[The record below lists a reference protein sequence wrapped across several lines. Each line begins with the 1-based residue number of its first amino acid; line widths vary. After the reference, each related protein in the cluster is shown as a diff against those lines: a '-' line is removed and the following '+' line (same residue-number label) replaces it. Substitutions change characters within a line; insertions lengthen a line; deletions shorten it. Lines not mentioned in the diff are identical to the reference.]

1 MAQHNFE
8 NDNKYHQRSEQAR
21 RSTLVSVVVN
31 IFLSALQI
39 AVGIYSGS
47 QGLIADGMHSFSDL
61 LADGVVL
68 VANKKSRRPS
78 DHDHHY
84 GHWRYENGASLV
96 LGAILVLVGVG
107 MLWSAAGHLA
117 QPQTIPPVHSV
128 ALWMALTALV
138 VKEGLFRY
146 MLAAARRL
154 NSSLLIANAWHARSD
169 AASSLVVALG
179 IIGNLAGFAWFDP
192 LAALAVGL
200 VITRMGYRFAATA
213 LHDLMDRAVDEET
226 QRAIA
231 GTLRATPGVAGLHD
245 LKTRKAGD
253 LVLVDV
259 HLEVAGE
266 LSVAEGHQIAR
277 QARERVMAQNPVL
290 NVMVHLDP
298 SDAASALGGADKSGR
313 RTGVL
318 NRQFYWL
325 SGYFS

>member
-47 QGLIADGMHSFSDL
+47 QGLFADGMHSFSDL

-169 AASSLVVALG
+169 AASSVVVSVG
-179 IIGNLAGFAWFDP
+179 IVGNLLGFPWLDP
-192 LAALAVGL
+192 VAAIVVGVL
-200 VITRMGYRFAATA
+200 IARMGYTFAANA
-213 LHDLMDRAVDEET
+213 LHDLMDRSVSTEMETAIKAIILAVPDV
-226 QRAIA
+226 
-231 GTLRATPGVAGLHD
+231 LGVHD
-245 LKTRKAGD
+245 LKTRKTGD
-253 LVLVDV
+253 LILVDV
-259 HLEVAGE
+259 HIEVDGE
-266 LSVAEGHQIAR
+266 LSVSEGHDIAR
-277 QARERVMAQNPVL
+277 AVRQAVLENKNVLDVMIHTDPYQCEELPVC
-290 NVMVHLDP
+290 
-298 SDAASALGGADKSGR
+298 
-313 RTGVL
+313 
-318 NRQFYWL
+318 
-325 SGYFS
+325 

>member
-39 AVGIYSGS
+39 AVGIFSGS

-154 NSSLLIANAWHARSD
+154 NSSLLIANAWHARTD

-179 IIGNLAGFAWFDP
+179 IIGNLVGLAWFDP

-277 QARERVMAQNPVL
+277 QARERVMAQHPVL

-298 SDAASALGGADKSGR
+298 CAAVASSPEEANCLTS
-313 RTGVL
+313 
-318 NRQFYWL
+318 
-325 SGYFS
+325 

>member
-39 AVGIYSGS
+39 AVGIFSGS

-277 QARERVMAQNPVL
+277 QARERVMAQHPVL

-298 SDAASALGGADKSGR
+298 CDEHGVEESGLIHP
-313 RTGVL
+313 VA
-318 NRQFYWL
+318 
-325 SGYFS
+325 

>member
-117 QPQTIPPVHSV
+117 KPQTIPPVHSV

-277 QARERVMAQNPVL
+277 QARERVMAQHPVL

-298 SDAASALGGADKSGR
+298 CAAVASSPGEANCLTS
-313 RTGVL
+313 
-318 NRQFYWL
+318 
-325 SGYFS
+325 

>member
-266 LSVAEGHQIAR
+266 LSVAKGHQIAR
-277 QARERVMAQNPVL
+277 QARERVMAQHPVL

-298 SDAASALGGADKSGR
+298 CAAVARSSGEANCL
-313 RTGVL
+313 T
-318 NRQFYWL
+318 
-325 SGYFS
+325 S

>member
-96 LGAILVLVGVG
+96 LGAILVLAGVG

-179 IIGNLAGFAWFDP
+179 IIANLAGFAWFDP

-277 QARERVMAQNPVL
+277 QARERVMAQHPVL

-298 SDAASALGGADKSGR
+298 CAAVASSPEEANCLTS
-313 RTGVL
+313 
-318 NRQFYWL
+318 
-325 SGYFS
+325 

>member
-21 RSTLVSVVVN
+21 RITLVSVVVN

-117 QPQTIPPVHSV
+117 QPQTILPVHSV

-277 QARERVMAQNPVL
+277 QARERVMAQHPVL

-298 SDAASALGGADKSGR
+298 CAAVASSTGDAYCLTS
-313 RTGVL
+313 
-318 NRQFYWL
+318 
-325 SGYFS
+325 

>member
-39 AVGIYSGS
+39 AVGIFSGS

-179 IIGNLAGFAWFDP
+179 IIGNLVGLAWFDP

-298 SDAASALGGADKSGR
+298 CAAVASSPEEANCLTS
-313 RTGVL
+313 
-318 NRQFYWL
+318 
-325 SGYFS
+325 

>member
-169 AASSLVVALG
+169 AASSMVVALG

-213 LHDLMDRAVDEET
+213 LNDLMDRAVDEET

-277 QARERVMAQNPVL
+277 QARERVMAQHPVL

-298 SDAASALGGADKSGR
+298 CAAVASSPGEANCLTS
-313 RTGVL
+313 
-318 NRQFYWL
+318 
-325 SGYFS
+325 

>member
-39 AVGIYSGS
+39 AVGIFSGS

-96 LGAILVLVGVG
+96 LGVILVLVGVG

-154 NSSLLIANAWHARSD
+154 NSSLLIAKAWHARSD

-277 QARERVMAQNPVL
+277 QARERVMAQHPVL
-290 NVMVHLDP
+290 NMMVHLDP
-298 SDAASALGGADKSGR
+298 CAAVASSPGEANCLTS
-313 RTGVL
+313 
-318 NRQFYWL
+318 
-325 SGYFS
+325 

>member
-84 GHWRYENGASLV
+84 GHWRYEKGASLV
-96 LGAILVLVGVG
+96 LGAILVLVGVA

-200 VITRMGYRFAATA
+200 VITRIGYRFAATA

-277 QARERVMAQNPVL
+277 QARERVMAQHPVL

-298 SDAASALGGADKSGR
+298 CAAVASSPGEANCLTS
-313 RTGVL
+313 
-318 NRQFYWL
+318 
-325 SGYFS
+325 

>member
-39 AVGIYSGS
+39 AVGIFSGS

-179 IIGNLAGFAWFDP
+179 IIGNLVGLAWFDP

-266 LSVAEGHQIAR
+266 LLVAEGHQIAR
-277 QARERVMAQNPVL
+277 QARERVMAQHPVL

-298 SDAASALGGADKSGR
+298 CAAVASSPGEANCLTS
-313 RTGVL
+313 
-318 NRQFYWL
+318 
-325 SGYFS
+325 

>member
-117 QPQTIPPVHSV
+117 QPQTIPPGHSGPPG
-128 ALWMALTALV
+128 MALTALV
-138 VKEGLFRY
+138 VKEGLFRH

-169 AASSLVVALG
+169 AASSLVLALG

-277 QARERVMAQNPVL
+277 QARERVMAQHPVL

-298 SDAASALGGADKSGR
+298 CAAVASSPEEANCLTS
-313 RTGVL
+313 
-318 NRQFYWL
+318 
-325 SGYFS
+325 

>member
-117 QPQTIPPVHSV
+117 QPQTIPPVQSV

-231 GTLRATPGVAGLHD
+231 GTLRATPGVTGLHD

-277 QARERVMAQNPVL
+277 QARERVMAQHPVL

-298 SDAASALGGADKSGR
+298 CAAVASSPEEANCLTS
-313 RTGVL
+313 
-318 NRQFYWL
+318 
-325 SGYFS
+325 